1 MQLIQRTL
9 VALFAAATVAGCA
22 NMSMQGDGAGPSL
35 SYSEAQSRYQAGLT
49 AYRESRFDSAAA
61 DLAQAVGS
69 GQLSKGDMMN
79 ARKHLAFVHCAGG
92 RELPCREQFQAML
105 KEDPDF
111 NLNASE
117 ISHPQWGPVWRSVK
131 GALDE
136 KRALSEA
143 SRANAT
149 PAQQKLAEGIK
160 EYDAGR
166 YKYALDNIQAALKL
180 GLPGTADELR
190 ARKYAA
196 FTYCIT
202 QRTRQCRAEFK
213 QIFSKEPGFE
223 LLPSEGGHPAWASIY
238 RAEKSAAV
246 KKADAAKKAEEAKKA
261 AEAKK
266 ADSARKTAKK

>member
-1 MQLIQRTL
+1 MQFMQRTL
-9 VALFAAATVAGCA
+9 VALLAATAVAGCA
-22 NMSMQGDGAGPSL
+22 NMSVQGDGTGPAI
-35 SYSEAQSRYQAGLT
+35 SYSEAQTRYQAGLT
-49 AYRESRFDSAAA
+49 AYRENRFDSAAT
-61 DLAQAVGS
+61 DLTQAVGS
-69 GQLSKGDMMN
+69 GQLSKRDTIN

-92 RELPCREQFQAML
+92 RELPCREQFQTML

-111 NLNASE
+111 NLSASE
-117 ISHPQWGPVWRSVK
+117 INHPQWGPVWRSVK

-180 GLPGTADELR
+180 GLPGKADELR

-196 FTYCIT
+196 FTNCIT
-202 QRTRQCRAEFK
+202 KRTRQCRAEFK
-213 QIFSKEPGFE
+213 QIFDKEPGFE
-223 LLPSEGGHPAWASIY
+223 LLPSEAGHPAWASIY
-238 RAEKSAAV
+238 RAEKSAAL
-246 KKADAAKKAEEAKKA
+246 KKADTAKKAEESKKA
-261 AEAKK
+261 AKK
-266 ADSARKTAKK
+266 